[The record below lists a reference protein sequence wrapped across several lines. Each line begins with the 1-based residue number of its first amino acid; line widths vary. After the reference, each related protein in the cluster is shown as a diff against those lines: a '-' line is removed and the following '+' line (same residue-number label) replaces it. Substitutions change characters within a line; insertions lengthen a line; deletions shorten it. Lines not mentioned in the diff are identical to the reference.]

1 MKLVKIVNAYKVLG
15 EATTSKISEEEIL
28 KIVKIRK
35 AMRPHSEE
43 FEAYLKDC
51 QEKFKPENWNS
62 IEEKSRKW
70 DSLSEEDK
78 ISVNKELIAYQ
89 KKINDAILEEQEK
102 DIELS
107 FDKVSENTILS
118 IGKENGWNFSK
129 IEELIDTIV

>member
-35 AMRPHSEE
+35 AMRPYSEE

-51 QEKFKPENWNS
+51 QEKFKPENWDS

-70 DSLSEEDK
+70 DSLSDEDK
-78 ISVNKELIAYQ
+78 VSVNKELIAYQ

-107 FDKVSENTILS
+107 FDKVSENTILN
-118 IGKENGWNFSK
+118 IGKENGWNFNK